1 MSEEKRKRGRPAI
14 NKEKTICISFKV
26 SVSKRDYY
34 HQMFS
39 DILVA
44 DKIKNKKP

>member
-1 MSEEKRKRGRPAI
+1 MTQEKKKTGRPVV
-14 NKEKTICISFKV
+14 NKEETEIISFRV